1 MVASVTVSRII
12 PSSGRIFSLQMSM
25 CGPWK
30 PSAFSRP
37 HADVGRAR
45 QLESRLLCPGLYPR
59 PHRPRAQSAP
69 RSFPRPVPCLPQVF
83 IESLGFEATFMLLG
97 ARQIWVQILSP
108 LHRCVV
114 LGRWPDLSYLILLSF
129 LVPRLED
136 LQPQVNVAPFV
147 EDMLTPCGQEV

>member
-1 MVASVTVSRII
+1 
-12 PSSGRIFSLQMSM
+12 
-25 CGPWK
+25 
-30 PSAFSRP
+30 
-37 HADVGRAR
+37 
-45 QLESRLLCPGLYPR
+45 
-59 PHRPRAQSAP
+59 
-69 RSFPRPVPCLPQVF
+69 
-83 IESLGFEATFMLLG
+83 MLLG